1 MVDFRIHR
9 PGDSVG
15 VATRDLARGQ
25 QAVGRYVDEK
35 EGEDITID
43 MTEDVPLGHKI
54 SLVPISKAQEVIEYG
69 VAIGAATDDI
79 EVGKHVHVHNL
90 KGQRWA

>member
-15 VATRDLARGQ
+15 VATRDLSRGQ
-25 QAVGRYVDEK
+25 RAVGRYVDEK
-35 EGEDITID
+35 EGEDTTVE
-43 MTEDVPLGHKI
+43 MAEDVPLGHKI
-54 SLVPISKAQEVIEYG
+54 SLVPISKAEEVIEYG
-69 VAIGAATDDI
+69 VAIGAATAEI

-90 KGQRWA
+90 KGQRWV